1 MLFYCISLLVGKYT
15 NKKRDYEIFV
25 WGVRIFVKKNMEK
38 FVDFFFLFT
47 FASHYINRVKR

>member
-25 WGVRIFVKKNMEK
+25 WGVRIFVNKNMEK
-38 FVDFFFLFT
+38 FVDFIFFF
-47 FASHYINRVKR
+47 YICTPLYK